1 MPLRIARSTE
11 RCFGRTAMGP
21 GAKRAE
27 ACTRQAPSGFGCS
40 WRQQNGAGHMF
51 ALLSEINQ
59 VDMTSR
65 LLPCTRFDVGTESL
79 VFRDS
84 YNGHSSLLA
93 AEGLEPASRKP
104 RISESPRPIYLDVL
118 PQIHL
123 LKKRIF
129 RSFTASGLRKGGYIG
144 HLGNSLLRL

>member
-1 MPLRIARSTE
+1 
-11 RCFGRTAMGP
+11 MGP

-40 WRQQNGAGHMF
+40 WRQQAGAVHMF
-51 ALLSEINQ
+51 ALLSEMYQ
-59 VDMTSR
+59 VDKTSR
-65 LLPCTRFDVGTESL
+65 LLPCIRFDVGTESP

-84 YNGHSSLLA
+84 YSGHSSLLA

-123 LKKRIF
+123 LKKKNF
-129 RSFTASGLRKGGYIG
+129 PYLHSFGTSERWIP
-144 HLGNSLLRL
+144 